1 MIDRERWNRLS
12 GPLIWL
18 MVGFGVLWLVWS
30 GSLDFRDWNP
40 LRKVPPPT
48 TIERV
53 ARLRQEFFQGN
64 WRAALSESDA
74 LRNDLPDDPER
85 MRIEAS
91 CLLRLGRAKESADV
105 LRRLVDKDSSDMT
118 IRLALAL
125 ALMQSGSADE
135 ARTVLE
141 MVRRHP
147 VATAEIREQAMGML
161 VRLDGLEPPGEADSG
176 SLAVEKKEKRDRSRR
191 NDQSIVDALGGFE
204 TPGWKESPAD
214 GALGDGSVPGG
225 PDGGAVPQDGMGL
238 GGDGNSGVGQGD
250 DSGDTAGGTPR
261 DAGSDP
267 ERMDQSIRRGSG
279 G

>member
-18 MVGFGVLWLVWS
+18 LVGFGVLWLVGS
-30 GSLDFRDWNP
+30 GSLDFREWNP

-53 ARLRQEFFQGN
+53 ARLRQEFYQGN
-64 WRAALSESDA
+64 WRAALSESDE

-105 LRRLVDKDSSDMT
+105 LRRLTDKDSNDMT
-118 IRLALAL
+118 LRLALAL
-125 ALMQSGSADE
+125 ALVQSGSTDE

-161 VRLDGLEPPGEADSG
+161 VRLDGVEPPGEVGDG
-176 SLAVEKKEKRDRSRR
+176 VLAAQKKEKRNRSLRD
-191 NDQSIVDALGGFE
+191 DQSIVDALGGFG
-204 TPGWKESPAD
+204 TPDAVGPGPDEFKSEDPRAD
-214 GALGDGSVPGG
+214 GPDNGERAPSGS
-225 PDGGAVPQDGMGL
+225 GADQSSGTESGSRS
-238 GGDGNSGVGQGD
+238 GNS
-250 DSGDTAGGTPR
+250 
-261 DAGSDP
+261 AGS
-267 ERMDQSIRRGSG
+267 I
-279 G
+279 